1 MNSFP
6 KKKGLRI
13 VEEDVGVPGLL
24 LSLLS
29 LLIKFLVPHAS
40 LQGFCFHKDDD
51 SVGFSSVA
59 WVH

>member
-29 LLIKFLVPHAS
+29 LLIKFLVPRAS

-59 WVH
+59 